1 MRTFSLACVLVLALP
16 TFALAKDLPGPRIKN
31 EPPFNAGNIMSAGG
45 ISCPKSYAR
54 TQLATD
60 KRAIV
65 ADVKE
70 CVRMN
75 FGMEKDIG
83 LAFGSGDYSECVIP
97 STYDAAPPANNPVWP
112 VCCAVEIP
120 DGNYRMSCRV
130 YFTPKQ

>member
-1 MRTFSLACVLVLALP
+1 MRTLSFTCILVLALP
-16 TFALAKDLPGPRIKN
+16 ALALAKDLPGPRIKN

-45 ISCPKSYAR
+45 ISCPKSYVR

-60 KRAIV
+60 KRNIV

-70 CVRMN
+70 CVRLN

-97 STYDAAPPANNPVWP
+97 STYDAAPPATSV
-112 VCCAVEIP
+112 
-120 DGNYRMSCRV
+120 
-130 YFTPKQ
+130 